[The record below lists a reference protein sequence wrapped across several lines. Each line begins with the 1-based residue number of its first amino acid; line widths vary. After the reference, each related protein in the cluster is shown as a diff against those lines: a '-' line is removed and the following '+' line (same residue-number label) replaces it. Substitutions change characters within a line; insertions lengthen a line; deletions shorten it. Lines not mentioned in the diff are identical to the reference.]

1 MESDN
6 SSSNY
11 NLPEEV
17 KYVGPLTRALRVIAG
32 FRPASYASDLAEA
45 TRGTLCEK
53 KYGIFPNAF
62 IKAMYG
68 VTITYIGADLYFRYL
83 ANKHMAQTTETSSDT
98 RCQVLGITPLQRY
111 MGYHTLWHLQ
121 ASLLFPTVTI
131 HSVVSL
137 TRKLTNKYNWPKSGI
152 RRFMPALF
160 SLAIIPAI
168 IHPLDDLADKIMF
181 HTYCA
186 HTGFQPEPRN
196 H

>member
-1 MESDN
+1 MESEN
-6 SSSNY
+6 SSHNI
-11 NLPEEV
+11 PEEI
-17 KYVGPLTRALRVIAG
+17 KYVGPFTRALRVISG
-32 FRPASYASDLAEA
+32 IRSLSYASDFAEA

-62 IKAMYG
+62 IKTMYG
-68 VTITYIGADLYFRYL
+68 VTMTYIGADLYFRYL
-83 ANKHMAQTTETSSDT
+83 ANKHMAQTDESSSDA

-121 ASLLFPTVTI
+121 ASLLFPTITI

>member
-6 SSSNY
+6 SSSHY
-11 NLPEEV
+11 NLPEEA
-17 KYVGPLTRALRVIAG
+17 KYVGPFTRALRVVSGI
-32 FRPASYASDLAEA
+32 RPLSYASDVGEA
-45 TRGTLCEK
+45 TRGT
-53 KYGIFPNAF
+53 FPNAF

-68 VTITYIGADLYFRYL
+68 VTITYISADLYFRYL
-83 ANKHMAQTTETSSDT
+83 ANKHMAQTTESSSDA

-186 HTGFQPEPRN
+186 HTGFQPEPRK

>member
-1 MESDN
+1 MESEN
-6 SSSNY
+6 SSHNI
-11 NLPEEV
+11 PEEI
-17 KYVGPLTRALRVIAG
+17 KYVGPFTRALRVISG
-32 FRPASYASDLAEA
+32 IRQLSYASDLGEA
-45 TRGTLCEK
+45 TRGT
-53 KYGIFPNAF
+53 FPNAF

-83 ANKHMAQTTETSSDT
+83 ANKHMAQTAESSGAK
-98 RCQVLGITPLQRY
+98 CQVLGITPLQRY

-121 ASLLFPTVTI
+121 ASLLFPTITI

-152 RRFMPALF
+152 KRFMPALI

-168 IHPLDDLADKIMF
+168 IHPLDDLADKIML